1 MIRPST
7 KPTKNDGNISFH
19 EIPSSVPLY
28 YANMQK
34 SALLFYTYADSKY
47 HPFAALYPL
56 FALTSNP
63 DSIVEICLSSPAEFV
78 REYSQLIEFY
88 HKNYPGRVLYSYIIE
103 HSGIL
108 PHSLRFIVQPQSYA
122 RYVYIGDVDTL
133 LLESD
138 ILRNHLIKIKMN
150 SLDFSNVV
158 RPGTKRLTGLHF
170 IAYDKMFP
178 ARIES
183 DINIST
189 ANDEELLYMLM
200 DAKGFKM
207 PSCSLAARPV
217 HGIHISFFSR
227 PLLPT
232 LTTQDRLADYPSWYG
247 QSHDTRAF
255 IEKYLAV
262 RYTGAITDFMSNIR
276 DDNVQLRQLV
286 QIIDLYCLYCNSLPV
301 EQ

>member
-1 MIRPST
+1 
-7 KPTKNDGNISFH
+7 
-19 EIPSSVPLY
+19 
-28 YANMQK
+28 MQK

-88 HKNYPGRVLYSYIIE
+88 HKNYPGRVLYSYIE
-103 HSGIL
+103 HSGTL

-122 RYVYIGDVDTL
+122 RYVYIGDVDIL

-138 ILRNHLIKIKMN
+138 ILRSHLIKIKMN
-150 SLDFSNVV
+150 GLDFSNIV

-183 DINIST
+183 DINLST
-189 ANDEELLYMLM
+189 TNDEELLYMLM

-207 PSCSLAARPV
+207 PSCCPAARPM
-217 HGIHISFFSR
+217 HGLHISFFSR

-232 LTTQDRLADYPSWYG
+232 LTTRDRLADFPSWG
-247 QSHDTRAF
+247 DRAF
-255 IEKYLAV
+255 VGKYLEV
-262 RYTGAITDFMSNIR
+262 RYTGAIADFMSNIR
-276 DDNVQLRQLV
+276 DNNARLRQLV
-286 QIIDLYCLYCNSLPV
+286 QIIDLYCLYCNSLPI